1 VQRPEAFFMSSLLNN
16 ARQFWRDSIFV
27 SPRAG
32 MPSFSIRVLVIST
45 ALLGALLA
53 SDQKPATK
61 EGWLEIHSAH
71 LSVVTDA
78 GEKRGREV
86 ALRLEQMRAVFGQ
99 LIMRDKLK
107 IPVPFQ
113 VLALKNDNDYAGV
126 CPLVGSRPTNTP
138 GFFLPGEDRNL
149 IVLNLSAN
157 EPWLAVAYPLAR
169 VLLDG
174 NYPPTQAWFD
184 EGLAEYFS
192 SIRVDNK
199 TVDIGGD
206 PGVPYQGPGGNAG
219 GAGASSKSLLELL
232 SNSSWLDMHDLLTM
246 RPNTSEHQED
256 ARHAIFSAQAWI
268 VIHYL
273 LAKDM
278 LPNIGAYF
286 DLVQNQKVPVEQALQ
301 QALGMTADQ
310 LKKAV
315 TDYFQSLKLALSAP
329 DRLSHTP
336 APFGPELA
344 MVVKKVSDDDAHAI
358 VADVMAR
365 QPDHS
370 EQGIKDL
377 RSLAEDPTDNEVAHR
392 ALAYA
397 FLQKKDFKQAED
409 ELSQAAD
416 DDPNDPWVH
425 YYFALLKF
433 RKAQA
438 TGQPVESLANVQQGL
453 KTVIDWNPE
462 LAEAYHLLGLAE
474 LEGGGTHAATDT
486 MRTAIQL
493 SPRNESYVLDLATIY
508 VAGKKWD
515 QAQAI
520 LERLKDSAD
529 PQIATSAGKKLKDLP
544 FLKKYGIEPQRAE
557 ETAKKEQ
564 TKTAEAKQADT
575 EGAGTESQN
584 EEPEAKPRTPDKR
597 RVQYLKGR
605 IVSVDCS
612 QAPAAMV
619 TLSSGG
625 RILKLH
631 TADYKS
637 LVVIGAD
644 EFSCEWRNR
653 PASINYKAS
662 GKAEGDLVSLEVQ

>member
-1 VQRPEAFFMSSLLNN
+1 MN
-16 ARQFWRDSIFV
+16 
-27 SPRAG
+27 
-32 MPSFSIRVLVIST
+32 
-45 ALLGALLA
+45 
-53 SDQKPATK
+53 
-61 EGWLEIHSAH
+61 
-71 LSVVTDA
+71 
-78 GEKRGREV
+78 
-86 ALRLEQMRAVFGQ
+86 
-99 LIMRDKLK
+99 
-107 IPVPFQ
+107 
-113 VLALKNDNDYAGV
+113 
-126 CPLVGSRPTNTP
+126 
-138 GFFLPGEDRNL
+138 
-149 IVLNLSAN
+149 
-157 EPWLAVAYPLAR
+157 
-169 VLLDG
+169 
-174 NYPPTQAWFD
+174 
-184 EGLAEYFS
+184 
-192 SIRVDNK
+192 
-199 TVDIGGD
+199 
-206 PGVPYQGPGGNAG
+206 
-219 GAGASSKSLLELL
+219 
-232 SNSSWLDMHDLLTM
+232 DLLTM

-256 ARHAIFSAQAWI
+256 AHHAIFSAQSWI

-273 LAKDM
+273 LTKDM
-278 LPNIGAYF
+278 LPKIGAYF

-310 LKKAV
+310 FKKAV
-315 TDYFQSLKLALSAP
+315 TDYFQSLKPALSAP
-329 DRLSHTP
+329 DRLSHAP
-336 APFGPELA
+336 APFGPEIAL
-344 MVVKKVSDDDAHAI
+344 VVKKVSDDDAHAI

-409 ELSQAAD
+409 ELTQAAD
-416 DDPNDPWVH
+416 GDPNDPWVH
-425 YYFALLKF
+425 FYFALLKF

-438 TGQPVESLANVQQGL
+438 TGQPIESLANVQQGL
-453 KTVIDWNPE
+453 KTVIDWDPE

-493 SPRNESYVLDLATIY
+493 SPRKESYVLDLANIY
-508 VAGKKWD
+508 VAGKKWE

-520 LERLKDSAD
+520 LERLNGSGDPKIASAA
-529 PQIATSAGKKLKDLP
+529 QKKLQDLP
-544 FLKKYGIEPQRAE
+544 FLKKYGIEPQRAAE
-557 ETAKKEQ
+557 PAKKEQ
-564 TKTAEAKQADT
+564 TKTAEAKARQADT
-575 EGAGTESQN
+575 EGTETESQN
-584 EEPEAKPRTPDKR
+584 EEAKAKPRTPDKR

-612 QAPAAMV
+612 QSPAATV
-619 TLSSGG
+619 TLSSRG